1 MPTLLFPPIPPPSI
15 PPSTST
21 STSSSPEKA
30 KNPASLDALL
40 TVLGSMLIFY
50 ASFGLMSSFGFFQ
63 DYYSR
68 SFLASS
74 PSSSIAFIG
83 TLQMGLTNAMGALS
97 GALCDRFGVKWLLL
111 GSGFGI
117 TVALLMLSFVQPGQ
131 FWLVFLIQGFLMGL
145 SISFGVQPAL
155 TVVGQHFKEHRGL
168 TLGVVSMGSAVGG
181 IGFPVMLGQV
191 MPRWGF
197 GGALRL
203 AAAKVVVCYSI
214 ALCLCTSKPVR
225 SSNCKDRTFRVD
237 FGGFLDPRYAVLCVG
252 TWFAILGLWLP
263 AYYVKTYA
271 DNIHP
276 GNNVSKYF
284 LCMMNG
290 CSMLGGTLGG
300 LLGDRIGRFNLL
312 WPVTFLSGCLCLF
325 LWLLSTNLS
334 TLIFFVCAY
343 GFFSSSVNT
352 LPTSIIG
359 QITPDDK
366 FGARTGAF
374 YSVIT
379 ISSLIG
385 TPIGGALI
393 VDEHVR
399 EGYRWLILFSGTAL
413 IVGSIFMLG
422 SRMLH
427 GKDSRRRRELEIS

>member
-1 MPTLLFPPIPPPSI
+1 MSSNPTLNHPPSS
-15 PPSTST
+15 PTST
-21 STSSSPEKA
+21 SISPSEK
-30 KNPASLDALL
+30 PAEPAPLKSYL
-40 TVLGSMLIFY
+40 TVFGSTLIFY

-68 SFLASS
+68 EFLPSS
-74 PSSSIAFIG
+74 ASSSIAFVG

-97 GALCDRFGVKWLLL
+97 GALCDRFGIKYLLL
-111 GSGFGI
+111 SSGFGT
-117 TVALLMLSFVQPGQ
+117 TVSLLMLSFVEPGQ
-131 FWLVFLIQGFLMGL
+131 FWLVFLTQGFLMGV

-155 TVVGQHFKEHRGL
+155 TVVGQHFKERRGL
-168 TLGVVSMGSAVGG
+168 ALGVVSMGSAMGG

-191 MPRWGF
+191 IPRWGF

-203 AAAKVVVCYSI
+203 AAVKVVVCYSI
-214 ALCLCTSKPVR
+214 ALCICTSKPIR
-225 SSNCKDRTFRVD
+225 SSTCKDHTFRVD
-237 FGGFLDPRYAVLCVG
+237 FGGFMDPQYAVLCVG

-290 CSMLGGTLGG
+290 SSMLGATLGG

-325 LWLLSTNLS
+325 LWLLSTNLT

-343 GFFSSSVNT
+343 AFFSSNVNT

-422 SRMLH
+422 SRTLH
-427 GKDSRRRRELEIS
+427 GKDSRRRREMEIS

>member
-1 MPTLLFPPIPPPSI
+1 MSSNCTPPPSS

-21 STSSSPEKA
+21 CCSSSAEKRTER
-30 KNPASLDALL
+30 ASLDGAL
-40 TVLGSMLIFY
+40 TVVGSTLILY

-68 SFLASS
+68 EFLESS
-74 PSSSIAFIG
+74 ASSSIAFVG
-83 TLQMGLTNAMGALS
+83 TLQMGLTNAVGALS
-97 GALCDRFGVKWLLL
+97 GALCDRFGVKYLLV
-111 GSGFGI
+111 GSGLGT

-131 FWLVFLIQGFLMGL
+131 FWLVFMTHGFLMGL
-145 SISFGVQPAL
+145 SMAFGVQPAL
-155 TVVGQHFKEHRGL
+155 TVVGQHFKERRGL
-168 TLGVVSMGSAVGG
+168 ALGVVSMGSALGG

-191 MPRWGF
+191 MPRWEF

-214 ALCLCTSKPVR
+214 ALCLCTSKPIR
-225 SSNCKDRTFRVD
+225 SSTDKDRTFRVD
-237 FGGFLDPRYAVLCVG
+237 FGGFLDLRYAVLCAG

-290 CSMLGGTLGG
+290 SSMLGATLGG
-300 LLGDRIGRFNLL
+300 LLSDRVGRFNLL

-325 LWLLSTNLS
+325 LWLLSTNIS

-413 IVGSIFMLG
+413 MVGSMFMLG

-427 GKDSRRRRELEIS
+427 GKDSRTKRQLELS